1 MLQNLNSFL
10 DENKKDIFAFVENSR
25 RPINLDYD
33 GNIFE
38 KLLRHLV
45 TSFPVCHCNT
55 PQPTHAE
62 FDKVHYELAVAIL
75 QVFWCGCLPQMKENR
90 QAYPPGTTDTF
101 RQILI
106 DAFDAGRK
114 YGPIEE
120 AQRRKNAG
128 KKKLPFPDLDPI

>member
-1 MLQNLNSFL
+1 MLQNLDRFL
-10 DENKKDIFAFVENSR
+10 DENKKDIFAFIENSR
-25 RPINLDYD
+25 RPINLNYD

-45 TSFPVCHCNT
+45 TSFPVCHCVQ

-62 FDKVHYELAVAIL
+62 FDKLHYELALAVL
-75 QVFWCGCLPQMKENR
+75 EVFWCGCVPQMKENR
-90 QAYPPGTTDTF
+90 QAHGPGTTEVF

-114 YGPIEE
+114 YAPIEE
-120 AQRRKNAG
+120 AQRRKEISQSQYSNCS
-128 KKKLPFPDLDPI
+128 